1 MLFVSFLVLVSI
13 ASSTVSPKV
22 GMPVLL
28 IYLAFGMLAGEE
40 GPGGFAYDDVISSY
54 VIGSAALAVI
64 LFDGGLRTDRSGF
77 RVGLRPALSLAT
89 VGVAVSAAITSLA
102 AWWVLGIGW
111 MEAALVGAIVGSTDA
126 AAVFSVLRGQGVAL
140 QQRAG
145 ATLEIESGAN
155 DPMAVFL
162 TLMLV
167 QAIAANTAPGL
178 DAVWLFV
185 KQMGLGAA
193 AGTLA
198 GIVLA
203 WLLTHVRLNAGLYP
217 LLVLFSCWFLFGIV
231 ALFDGSGFLAVYIAG
246 LVLAKRVSR
255 GLYNVEKFLD
265 GVAWLAQILMFLMLG
280 LLVTPS
286 DLMPLAGSALLI
298 GLTLILVARP
308 VAVVLCLLPF
318 RFAWREQL
326 FVSWV
331 GLRGAVPIILALFPW
346 IAGLPDHQ
354 LYFNVA
360 FFVVILSLLLQG
372 WTVTPL
378 ARLLKLEVPSL
389 AGRVQRVEL
398 GLPGQEE
405 FEMVGYK
412 IAAGSRVVNRTFGE
426 TAWPGSAQPAV
437 LIRAEAALVAESSL
451 RVQAND
457 LVYLL
462 ARSDDLERLD
472 RLLLVPHEATRLG
485 ERQFFGEFTI
495 NAEAP
500 LGALTEMYGVDAD
513 ADMHDKTVGQL
524 VQERFANPVVGDRIQ
539 IGDIEFTVREMR
551 DERIIKIGLK
561 LQARRIN

>member
-412 IAAGSRVVNRTFGE
+412 I
-426 TAWPGSAQPAV
+426 
-437 LIRAEAALVAESSL
+437 L
-451 RVQAND
+451 
-457 LVYLL
+457 
-462 ARSDDLERLD
+462 
-472 RLLLVPHEATRLG
+472 
-485 ERQFFGEFTI
+485 
-495 NAEAP
+495 
-500 LGALTEMYGVDAD
+500 
-513 ADMHDKTVGQL
+513 
-524 VQERFANPVVGDRIQ
+524 
-539 IGDIEFTVREMR
+539 
-551 DERIIKIGLK
+551 IGLK
-561 LQARRIN
+561 WQLKK